1 MIAINLYSFDI
12 LNDKQN
18 SRKMLKINVNSD
30 INYVIRRMC
39 MEILKIENITKKYEN
54 GEKEL
59 YALDDVS
66 FTVNQG
72 EFIAIVG
79 PSGSGKSTLLHM
91 IGGIDKPTNGKV
103 YINGTDISS
112 LKPDKMTIFRR
123 RNIGI
128 VYQFYNLIP
137 TLNAEDNI
145 ILPVL
150 LDGKK
155 VDKEKLN
162 EIIKLLKI
170 EDRRKA
176 MPSQL
181 SGGEQQR
188 VSIGRAL
195 MNNPSI
201 ILADEPTGNLDSKAS
216 KEIVEI
222 FKYYNKAYKQ
232 TLIIVTHDEK
242 IALQAD
248 RIIKLEDGKIIG
260 DEG

>member
-1 MIAINLYSFDI
+1 
-12 LNDKQN
+12 
-18 SRKMLKINVNSD
+18 
-30 INYVIRRMC
+30 
-39 MEILKIENITKKYEN
+39 MEILKIENITKKYAN
-54 GEKEL
+54 GDKEL

-195 MNNPSI
+195 INNPSI
-201 ILADEPTGNLDSKAS
+201 ILADEPTGNLDSMAS

-260 DEG
+260 DEGWKINLVGKSC

>member
-1 MIAINLYSFDI
+1 
-12 LNDKQN
+12 
-18 SRKMLKINVNSD
+18 
-30 INYVIRRMC
+30 
-39 MEILKIENITKKYEN
+39 MEILKIENITKKYAN
-54 GEKEL
+54 GDKEL
-59 YALDDVS
+59 YALDNVS

-155 VDKEKLN
+155 VDKQKLN

-201 ILADEPTGNLDSKAS
+201 ILADEPTGNLDSSAS

-222 FKYYNKAYKQ
+222 FKYYNKTYKQ

-248 RIIKLEDGKIIG
+248 RIIKLQDGKIIG
-260 DEG
+260 DEGWKINTILTFSEIV

>member
-1 MIAINLYSFDI
+1 
-12 LNDKQN
+12 
-18 SRKMLKINVNSD
+18 
-30 INYVIRRMC
+30 
-39 MEILKIENITKKYEN
+39 MEILKIENITKKYAN
-54 GEKEL
+54 GDKEL

-112 LKPDKMTIFRR
+112 LKTDKMTIFRR

-195 MNNPSI
+195 INNPSI
-201 ILADEPTGNLDSKAS
+201 ILADEPTGNLDSMAS
-216 KEIVEI
+216 TEIVEI

-248 RIIKLEDGKIIG
+248 RIIKLQDGKIIG
-260 DEG
+260 DEGWKIITILTLSNFV

>member
-1 MIAINLYSFDI
+1 
-12 LNDKQN
+12 
-18 SRKMLKINVNSD
+18 
-30 INYVIRRMC
+30 
-39 MEILKIENITKKYEN
+39 MEILKIENITKKYAN
-54 GEKEL
+54 GDKEL